1 MRYQRLMTRSNLK
14 RYLPT
19 PQELLLVTAFWL
31 VLGVWLGFERTAYAR
46 AMQSHVDVATIF
58 WNALAEHVIL
68 AIIAPVA
75 LVAARVF
82 PFERG
87 KIGRR
92 FAVHA
97 LLCCVYTALHVLLGK
112 WLHVAII
119 PSVATHSFS
128 FGFMVEIYNDVWM
141 YALMVAGS
149 SAWLMSRRYRDEELR
164 ASQMQTR
171 WKDAELRA
179 LRTQMQPH
187 FLFNTLHS
195 ISSLVHHDV
204 LAADDMIADLS
215 LMLRRSLDQSA
226 DSLVSLDDEL
236 EIVSAYLRIQQ
247 RRFGDR
253 LTWDCKV
260 PAEIRQAAIPS
271 LLLQTLVENSVRH
284 GLSNQALPGC
294 IEIRAALRG
303 NDISIEVA
311 DNGVGFPTP
320 LVEGLGIS
328 NSRERLQHLFGEEA
342 ELTIADREPRGT
354 SVTMKFPLRIM
365 QKRKEPAD
373 GNQDPDCGRR
383 AAGAKPRP
391 VASR

>member
-1 MRYQRLMTRSNLK
+1 MARFDLK

-19 PQELLLVTAFWL
+19 PKELLLVTVFWL

-46 AMQSHVDVATIF
+46 AMQVHVDTAKIF
-58 WNALAEHVIL
+58 WNALAEHAIL
-68 AIIAPVA
+68 AVIAPVA
-75 LVAARVF
+75 LIAARLF

-87 KIGRR
+87 KVVRR
-92 FAVHA
+92 CAVHA

-119 PSVATHSFS
+119 PSLEAHSFS

-171 WKDAELRA
+171 WKEAELRA

-195 ISSLVHHDV
+195 ISSLIHQDV
-204 LAADDMIADLS
+204 IAADDMIADLS

-236 EIVSAYLRIQQ
+236 DIVTAYLRIQQ

-260 PAEIRQAAIPS
+260 PAEIGKAAIPS

-284 GLSNQALPGC
+284 GLLNQALPGC
-294 IEIRAALRG
+294 IEVRAMLSG
-303 NDISIEVA
+303 NDIRIEVA
-311 DNGVGFPTP
+311 DNGTGFPVP

-328 NSRERLQHLFGEEA
+328 NSRDRLQHLFGEDA
-342 ELTIADREPRGT
+342 VLTITNREPRGAL
-354 SVTMKFPLRIM
+354 VTLNFPLRIM
-365 QKRKEPAD
+365 QTRKGAIDAD
-373 GNQDPDCGRR
+373 QNPDRR
-383 AAGAKPRP
+383 RRTAGEKPRP
-391 VASR
+391 IASR

>member
-1 MRYQRLMTRSNLK
+1 
-14 RYLPT
+14 
-19 PQELLLVTAFWL
+19 
-31 VLGVWLGFERTAYAR
+31 
-46 AMQSHVDVATIF
+46 
-58 WNALAEHVIL
+58 
-68 AIIAPVA
+68 
-75 LVAARVF
+75 
-82 PFERG
+82 
-87 KIGRR
+87 
-92 FAVHA
+92 
-97 LLCCVYTALHVLLGK
+97 
-112 WLHVAII
+112 
-119 PSVATHSFS
+119 
-128 FGFMVEIYNDVWM
+128 
-141 YALMVAGS
+141 
-149 SAWLMSRRYRDEELR
+149 
-164 ASQMQTR
+164 MQTR

-342 ELTIADREPRGT
+342 ELTIADREPRGA